1 MRRIDMNEVTTTTG
15 QPGTDLEVH
24 ALPEGFGEGHQSL
37 AVAMQKAEID
47 QQISTAKA
55 YPRVISRIVGNILSL
70 ATLDE
75 ETAKECIYALPR
87 ANKAIKGPSIRLA
100 EIIASQW
107 GNCRQAARVVHVDRF
122 EKYVEAEGVFHDL
135 ESNSATTQRVRR
147 RISDKNNKLLT
158 EDMIIVTGNA
168 ACSIAKRN
176 AILGGVPKAVWR
188 QAYAHVERVIAG
200 DIKTLGARREA
211 AVKAFAAFGVKPEQ
225 VFAALQV
232 EQVEDIN
239 LDHVVLMVGMYS
251 ALKSSE
257 STVEEM
263 FPRPAA
269 AAGGAKGLSAGLD
282 ALATR
287 SPPEG
292 AGKAPAAKKAAS
304 AAKNAPADAKGEPVK
319 HDPDTGEVKDE
330 PKGGE
335 ATGAT
340 ASEKQPEPSTDQDD
354 DAQDDDSLLGRARQ
368 KATVGGGTW
377 KRFKGGLTVEQ
388 AKELEPHLKVLD
400 ELAGKPALKGGPA

>member
-1 MRRIDMNEVTTTTG
+1 MNEVTTTTG

-24 ALPEGFGEGHQSL
+24 ALPDGFGEGHQSL

-135 ESNSATTQRVRR
+135 ESNSA
-147 RISDKNNKLLT
+147 
-158 EDMIIVTGNA
+158 
-168 ACSIAKRN
+168 
-176 AILGGVPKAVWR
+176 
-188 QAYAHVERVIAG
+188 HVERVIAG

-292 AGKAPAAKKAAS
+292 AGKAPAAKKAAQ

-340 ASEKQPEPSTDQDD
+340 ASETQPDPSTDQDD